1 MWIMKS
7 KHFIIVSSVLFL
19 ILQSCSYGDSAFG
32 GVSESGT
39 GGSMARFTIVGNRLF
54 TVDQQSLNVF
64 DISTA
69 ENPEFT
75 QRNNVGVGVETIF
88 PLGDKLFLGTSTGM
102 YIYDISTAGT
112 PRQISF
118 YEHVIACDPV
128 VSDGQFAYVTLNASR
143 QECWRSVNEL
153 QIIDLQN
160 IERPQLIKQYQMQS
174 PRGLAVRND
183 TLWVC
188 DNGLKIF
195 DVSDKLNMAELYHF
209 NDLSAYDLILDK
221 NRTLVI
227 GETGFVQY
235 KLKGDTIVK
244 LSEIN
249 VEF

>member
-1 MWIMKS
+1 MKCIY
-7 KHFIIVSSVLFL
+7 FIITSAAIFL
-19 ILQSCSYGDSAFG
+19 ILQSCSYGDSAFD

-39 GGSMARFTIVGNRLF
+39 GGSMARFTIVGDHLF
-54 TVDQQSLNVF
+54 TVDQQNLNVF
-64 DISTA
+64 DIA
-69 ENPEFT
+69 LEENPEFKQKNT
-75 QRNNVGVGVETIF
+75 VGFGVETIF

-102 YIYDISTAGT
+102 FIYDISTAGT

-128 VSDGQFAYVTLNASR
+128 VSDGEYAYVTLNASR
-143 QECWRSVNEL
+143 EECWRSVNEL
-153 QIIDLQN
+153 QIIDLKD
-160 IERPQLIKQYQMQS
+160 IERPQLLKQYQMQS

-188 DNGLKIF
+188 DNGLKVF
-195 DVSDKLNMAELYHF
+195 DISDKLNIAQLHHF
-209 NDLSAYDLILDK
+209 NDLVAYDLILDK
-221 NRTLVI
+221 NRALVI

-235 KLKGDTIVK
+235 KLENDTIIK

>member
-1 MWIMKS
+1 MKRIYS
-7 KHFIIVSSVLFL
+7 IIISAAILL
-19 ILQSCSYGDSAFG
+19 ILQSCSYGDSAFD

-39 GGSMARFTIVGNRLF
+39 GGSMARFTIVGDHLF
-54 TVDQQSLNVF
+54 TVDQQNLNVF
-64 DISTA
+64 DIASE
-69 ENPEFT
+69 ENPEFN
-75 QRNNVGVGVETIF
+75 QKNNVGFGVETIF

-128 VSDGQFAYVTLNASR
+128 VSDGQYAYVTLNASR
-143 QECWRSVNEL
+143 EECWRSVNEL

-160 IERPQLIKQYQMQS
+160 IERPQLLKQYQMQS

-188 DNGLKIF
+188 DNGLKVF
-195 DVSDKLNMAELYHF
+195 DISDKLNIAQLYHF
-209 NDLSAYDLILDK
+209 NDLVAYDLILDK
-221 NRTLVI
+221 NRALVI

-235 KLKGDTIVK
+235 KLENDTIIK

>member
-1 MWIMKS
+1 MKRIYS
-7 KHFIIVSSVLFL
+7 IIISAAILL
-19 ILQSCSYGDSAFG
+19 ILQSCSYGDSAFD

-39 GGSMARFTIVGNRLF
+39 GGSMARFTIVGDHLF
-54 TVDQQSLNVF
+54 TVDQQNLNVF
-64 DISTA
+64 DIA
-69 ENPEFT
+69 LEENPEFK
-75 QRNNVGVGVETIF
+75 QKNNVGFGVETIF

-102 YIYDISTAGT
+102 YIYDISTEGS
-112 PRQISF
+112 PSQISF

-128 VSDGQFAYVTLNASR
+128 VSDGEYAYVTLNASR
-143 QECWRSVNEL
+143 EECWRSVNEL

-160 IERPQLIKQYQMQS
+160 IERPQLLKQYQMQS

-188 DNGLKIF
+188 DNGLKVF
-195 DVSDKLNMAELYHF
+195 DISDKLNIAQLYHF
-209 NDLSAYDLILDK
+209 NDLVAYDLILDK
-221 NRTLVI
+221 NRALVI

-235 KLKGDTIVK
+235 KLENDTIIK

>member
-1 MWIMKS
+1 MKN
-7 KHFIIVSSVLFL
+7 KHFIIASAVLL
-19 ILQSCSYGDSAFG
+19 WILQSCSYGDSAFD

-39 GGSMARFTIVGNRLF
+39 GGSMARFTIVGDHLF
-54 TVDQQSLNVF
+54 TVDQQNLSVF
-64 DISTA
+64 NISSA
-69 ENPEFT
+69 ENPEYK
-75 QRNNVGVGVETIF
+75 QRKNVGVGVETIF

-102 YIYDISTAGT
+102 YIYDISTAGI

-128 VSDGQFAYVTLNASR
+128 VSDGGYAYVTLNTSR
-143 QECWRSVNEL
+143 EECWRSVNEL

-160 IERPQLIKQYQMQS
+160 IEQPQLLKQYQMQS
-174 PRGLAVRND
+174 PRGLAIRND

-195 DVSDKLNMAELYHF
+195 DVSNKLNIAQLHHF
-209 NDLSAYDLILDK
+209 NDLVAYDLILDK
-221 NRTLVI
+221 NRALVI

-235 KLKGDTIVK
+235 KLASDTIIK

-249 VEF
+249 IEY

>member
-1 MWIMKS
+1 MKIMKNIN
-7 KHFIIVSSVLFL
+7 FIILSAAIFL
-19 ILQSCSYGDSAFG
+19 ILQSCSYGDSAFD

-39 GGSMARFTIVGNRLF
+39 GGSMARFTVVGDHLF
-54 TVDQQSLNVF
+54 TVDQQNLNVF
-64 DISTA
+64 DISSA
-69 ENPEFT
+69 ENPEYR
-75 QRNNVGVGVETIF
+75 QKNNVGVGVETIF

-102 YIYDISTAGT
+102 YIYDIGTTGT

-128 VSDGQFAYVTLNASR
+128 VSDGGYAYVTLNSSR
-143 QECWRSVNEL
+143 EECWRSVNEL
-153 QIIDLQN
+153 QIIDLQD
-160 IERPQLIKQYQMQS
+160 IERPQLLMQYQMQS

-195 DVSDKLNMAELYHF
+195 DITIKRNIVQLYHF
-209 NDLSAYDLILDK
+209 DDLVAYDLILDQD
-221 NRTLVI
+221 RALVI

-235 KLKGDTIVK
+235 KLENDTIIK

>member
-1 MWIMKS
+1 MKRIYL
-7 KHFIIVSSVLFL
+7 IITSAAIFL
-19 ILQSCSYGDSAFG
+19 ILQSCSYGDSAFD

-39 GGSMARFTIVGNRLF
+39 GGSMARFTIVGDHLF

-64 DISTA
+64 DIA
-69 ENPEFT
+69 LEENPEFN
-75 QRNNVGVGVETIF
+75 QKNNVRSGVETIF

-118 YEHVIACDPV
+118 YEHVISCDPV
-128 VSDGQFAYVTLNASR
+128 VSDGEYAYVTLNASR
-143 QECWRSVNEL
+143 EECWRSVNEL
-153 QIIDLQN
+153 QIIDLQD
-160 IERPQLIKQYQMQS
+160 IERPQLLKQYQMQS

-188 DNGLKIF
+188 DNGLKVF
-195 DVSDKLNMAELYHF
+195 DVSDKLNIAQLHHF
-209 NDLSAYDLILDK
+209 NDLVAYDLILDK
-221 NRTLVI
+221 NRALVI

-235 KLKGDTIVK
+235 KLEKDTIIK

>member
-1 MWIMKS
+1 MKS
-7 KHFIIVSSVLFL
+7 KYFIIVPAVVFL
-19 ILQSCSYGDSAFG
+19 ILQSCSYGDSAFEG
-32 GVSESGT
+32 GSESGT
-39 GGSMARFTIVGNRLF
+39 GGSMARFTIVGDHLF
-54 TVDQQSLNVF
+54 TVDQQNLNVF
-64 DISTA
+64 DISSA
-69 ENPEFT
+69 ENPEYK

-128 VSDGQFAYVTLNASR
+128 VSDGEYAYVTLNASR

-160 IERPQLIKQYQMQS
+160 IEQPQLLKQYQMQS
-174 PRGLAVRND
+174 PRGMAVRND

-195 DVSDKLNMAELYHF
+195 DVSDKLNIIQLHHF
-209 NDLSAYDLILDK
+209 NDLVAYDLILDK
-221 NRTLVI
+221 NRALVI

-235 KLKGDTIVK
+235 KLKSDTIVK